1 MSSIEMHVGNA
12 GRAPFF
18 RIRSSTSS
26 ATSSSN
32 TPSLTRATARSRA
45 SLEIRPARNRDSRTS
60 GSIGLGSRRQH
71 ALAKDLGPFSRQIY
85 DGRLAAQG
93 RRSPVDVQIDA
104 VSELTLR
111 VRTGH
116 RGSRAVAIRA
126 RRGDGTVRLR
136 EEPGDRMGWYA
147 KGDPAVFGDHRGGRL
162 RAGAQDDRV
171 RPWEILLAERL
182 GDRRR
187 LPELEDVR
195 DTRHRNRDRLV
206 AGSPLYLE
214 NALHGRGLE
223 RIRAEPIDGVRRI
236 DQKSSLSENAADAA
250 QRCGIE

>member
-26 ATSSSN
+26 ATSRSN
-32 TPSLTRATARSRA
+32 TPSPTRATASSRA
-45 SLEIRPARNRDSRTS
+45 SLEIRPARNRDLRTS
-60 GSIGLGSRRQH
+60 GSIALGSGRQH
-71 ALAKDLGPFSRQIY
+71 ALTKDLGPSSRQIH

-104 VSELTLR
+104 VSELALR

-116 RGSRAVAIRA
+116 RGSRAVAVRA

-147 KGDPAVFGDHRGGRL
+147 KGDPAVFGDNGGGGGGGGAPGGRG
-162 RAGAQDDRV
+162 RAGGGVCAG
-171 RPWEILLAERL
+171 RPR
-182 GDRRR
+182 GSRRR
-187 LPELEDVR
+187 PPLGEERRQRPPPPR
-195 DTRHRNRDRLV
+195 AFV
-206 AGSPLYLE
+206 AGGALSP
-214 NALHGRGLE
+214 
-223 RIRAEPIDGVRRI
+223 PP
-236 DQKSSLSENAADAA
+236 
-250 QRCGIE
+250 